1 MAVPAKNVLSQGS
14 VRTAHLLWQ
23 SLEDITAVGA
33 THGVTARKW
42 SDLSQYFPPNAVS
55 STYPYYN
62 VSPYLNTFEVRFQ
75 TTAAADAQV
84 VEMWGA
90 RGEDHFTLL
99 ATLTLT
105 GGTQSGDTDKTF
117 VFVDVIVAT
126 NEGLPKAGTVIDGA
140 AGSNNR
146 IARYVVDLAGY
157 SKLLF
162 NAITYVASSNL
173 RVQATGY

>member
-1 MAVPAKNVLSQGS
+1 MDVPAVNVLSNS
-14 VRTAHLLWQ
+14 LRTAQLLWT

-33 THGVTARKW
+33 THAVTARKF
-42 SDLSQYFPPNAVS
+42 SDLSQYFPANAVS

-62 VSPYLNTFEVRFQ
+62 VRPYTNTFEVRFQ

-99 ATLTLT
+99 AIFTLT
-105 GGTQSGDTDKTF
+105 GGTQSGDTDKTL
-117 VFVDVIVAT
+117 VFVDTITVAS
-126 NEGLPKAGTVIDGA
+126 EGLPKAGTIIDGSA
-140 AGSNNR
+140 ANR

-162 NAITYVASSNL
+162 NATTYVASSNL
-173 RVQATGY
+173 RIQVSGW